1 MLRARNWALKGYFEK
16 GDKPLTGMLTKGE
29 KVFVFVNN
37 LFMVLLC
44 AAMIYPILFVLGRSV
59 TPEIERA
66 LHPLR
71 LIPSKLDWSGY
82 DFILSSGS
90 NIVNSYVTTIRR
102 TIIGTLINII
112 VTTLLAYPLS
122 KKYYPPRKTIT
133 AIIVFTMWFSGGL
146 IPSFLLIKSLGLL
159 NNFWVYILPS
169 TVNAFNLIIMRN
181 FFMQIP
187 DSLEESAKLDGAND
201 LRVFFS
207 IYLPLSTAS
216 IATITLFYAVYHW
229 NMWFDSMLYMNKKEM
244 WTMQYT
250 LRQLID
256 SASVTDIAIV
266 GTAMDNIPPAETVR
280 MATIVIA
287 TVPILCVYPF
297 LQKYFVKGMLVGSV
311 KG

>member
-1 MLRARNWALKGYFEK
+1 MN
-16 GDKPLTGMLTKGE
+16 GMLTRGE
-29 KVFVFVNN
+29 KVFLVVNN
-37 LFMVLLC
+37 ILMVLLC
-44 AAMIYPILFVLGRSV
+44 CIMVYPVLFVLGRSV
-59 TPEIERA
+59 TPEMERA
-66 LHPLR
+66 LHPMR
-71 LIPSKLDWSGY
+71 LIPSTFDWTGY
-82 DFILSSGS
+82 KFILSSGS
-90 NIVNSYVTTIRR
+90 NIINSYATTIMR
-102 TIIGTLINII
+102 TLIGTSLNI
-112 VTTLLAYPLS
+112 VFTTLLAYPLS
-122 KKYYPPRKTIT
+122 KKYYPPRKVLTSL
-133 AIIVFTMWFSGGL
+133 IVFTMWFSGGL
-146 IPSFLLIKSLGLL
+146 IPSFLLNKSLGLL
-159 NNFWVYILPS
+159 NNFWVYILPGL
-169 TVNAFNLIIMRN
+169 VNAFNLVIMRN

-256 SASVTDIAIV
+256 SATVTDLATV

-280 MATIVIA
+280 MATIVVA
-287 TVPILCVYPF
+287 MVPILCVYPF

>member
-1 MLRARNWALKGYFEK
+1 MAG
-16 GDKPLTGMLTKGE
+16 TVTKGE
-29 KVFVFVNN
+29 KTFLVVNDVV
-37 LFMVLLC
+37 MVVLC
-44 AAMIYPILFVLGRSV
+44 AIMIYPILFVLGRSV
-59 TPEIERA
+59 TPEFERA
-66 LHPLR
+66 LNPLR
-71 LIPSKLDWSGY
+71 LIPRTFDWSGY
-82 DFILSSGS
+82 RFILSSGS
-90 NIVNSYVTTIRR
+90 NIINSYLTTIAR
-102 TIIGTLINII
+102 TLIGTTLNIV

-122 KKYYPPRKTIT
+122 KKYYPPRRALTGM
-133 AIIVFTMWFSGGL
+133 IVFTMWFSGGL
-146 IPSFLLIKSLGLL
+146 IPSFLLHKSLGLI

-169 TVNAFNLIIMRN
+169 MVNAFNLIIMRN

-187 DSLEESAKLDGAND
+187 DSLEDSAKLDGAND
-201 LRVFFS
+201 LHIFFR

-229 NMWFDSMLYMNKKEM
+229 NMWFDSMLYMNRKEM

-256 SASVTDIAIV
+256 SATVADIATV
-266 GTAMDNIPPAETVR
+266 GSAMDNIPPAETVR
-280 MATIVIA
+280 MSTIVIA

>member
-1 MLRARNWALKGYFEK
+1 MNGAL
-16 GDKPLTGMLTKGE
+16 TRGE
-29 KVFVFVNN
+29 KVFLVINN
-37 LFMVLLC
+37 IVMVLLC
-44 AAMIYPILFVLGRSV
+44 AAMLSPVLFVVGRSV

-71 LIPSKLDWSGY
+71 LIPSTFDWSGY
-82 DFILSSGS
+82 KFILSSGS
-90 NIVNSYVTTIRR
+90 NIINSYMTTIMR
-102 TIIGTLINII
+102 TLIGTTLNIA

-122 KKYYPPRKTIT
+122 KQYYPPRKALT
-133 AIIVFTMWFSGGL
+133 ALIVFTMWFSGGL
-146 IPSFLLIKSLGLL
+146 IPSFLLNKSLGLL

-169 TVNAFNLIIMRN
+169 MVNAFNLIVMRN
-181 FFMQIP
+181 FFSQIP

-207 IYLPLSTAS
+207 IYLPLSTAA

-229 NMWFDSMLYMNKKEM
+229 NSWFDSMLYMNRKEM

-256 SASVTDIAIV
+256 SATVTDITVV
-266 GTAMDNIPPAETVR
+266 GSALDFIPPAETGR
-280 MATIVIA
+280 IATIVIA

>member
-1 MLRARNWALKGYFEK
+1 MNGAL
-16 GDKPLTGMLTKGE
+16 TRGE
-29 KVFVFVNN
+29 KVFLVINN
-37 LFMVLLC
+37 IVMVLLC
-44 AAMIYPILFVLGRSV
+44 AAMLYPVLFVVGRSV

-71 LIPSKLDWSGY
+71 LIPSTFDWSGY
-82 DFILSSGS
+82 KFILSSGS
-90 NIVNSYVTTIRR
+90 NIINSYMTTIMR
-102 TIIGTLINII
+102 TLIGTTLNIA

-122 KKYYPPRKTIT
+122 KQYYPPRKALT
-133 AIIVFTMWFSGGL
+133 ALIVFTMWFSGGL
-146 IPSFLLIKSLGLL
+146 IPSFLLNKSLGLL

-169 TVNAFNLIIMRN
+169 MVNAFNLIVMRN
-181 FFMQIP
+181 FFSQIP

-207 IYLPLSTAS
+207 IYLPLSTAA

-229 NMWFDSMLYMNKKEM
+229 NSWFDSMLYMNRKEM

-256 SASVTDIAIV
+256 SATVTDITVV
-266 GTAMDNIPPAETVR
+266 GSAMDFIPPAETVR

>member
-1 MLRARNWALKGYFEK
+1 MNGAL
-16 GDKPLTGMLTKGE
+16 TRGE
-29 KVFVFVNN
+29 KVFLVINN
-37 LFMVLLC
+37 IIMVLLC
-44 AAMIYPILFVLGRSV
+44 AVMLYPVLFVVGRSV

-71 LIPSKLDWSGY
+71 LIPSTFDWSGY
-82 DFILSSGS
+82 RFILSSGS
-90 NIVNSYVTTIRR
+90 NIINSYMTTIMR
-102 TIIGTLINII
+102 TLIGTTLNIA

-122 KKYYPPRKTIT
+122 KSYYPPRKVLT
-133 AIIVFTMWFSGGL
+133 ALIMFTMWFSGGL
-146 IPSFLLIKSLGLL
+146 IPSFLLNKSLGLL
-159 NNFWVYILPS
+159 NNFWVYILPGM
-169 TVNAFNLIIMRN
+169 VNAFNLIVMRN
-181 FFMQIP
+181 FFSQIP

-229 NMWFDSMLYMNKKEM
+229 NSWFDSMLYMNRKEM

-256 SASVTDIAIV
+256 SATVTDITVV
-266 GTAMDNIPPAETVR
+266 GSAMDFIPPAETVR

-287 TVPILCVYPF
+287 TLPILCVYPF

>member
-1 MLRARNWALKGYFEK
+1 MNGAL
-16 GDKPLTGMLTKGE
+16 TRGE
-29 KVFVFVNN
+29 KVFLVINN
-37 LFMVLLC
+37 IIMVLLC
-44 AAMIYPILFVLGRSV
+44 AVMLYPVLFVVGRSV

-71 LIPSKLDWSGY
+71 LIPSTFDWSGY
-82 DFILSSGS
+82 RFILSSGS
-90 NIVNSYVTTIRR
+90 NIINSYMTTIMR
-102 TIIGTLINII
+102 TLIGTTLNIA

-122 KKYYPPRKTIT
+122 KSYYPPRKVLT
-133 AIIVFTMWFSGGL
+133 ALIVFTMWFSGGL
-146 IPSFLLIKSLGLL
+146 IPSFLLNKSLGLL
-159 NNFWVYILPS
+159 NNFWVYILPGM
-169 TVNAFNLIIMRN
+169 VNAFNLIVMRN
-181 FFMQIP
+181 FFSQIP

-207 IYLPLSTAS
+207 IYLPLSTAA

-229 NMWFDSMLYMNKKEM
+229 NSWFDSMLYMNRKEM

-256 SASVTDIAIV
+256 SATVTDITVV
-266 GTAMDNIPPAETVR
+266 GSAMDFIPPAETVR

>member
-1 MLRARNWALKGYFEK
+1 MRGTMSR
-16 GDKPLTGMLTKGE
+16 GE
-29 KVFVFVNN
+29 RTFLIANN
-37 LFMVLLC
+37 IVMVLICVIML
-44 AAMIYPILFVLGRSV
+44 YPVLFVVGRSV
-59 TPEIERA
+59 TPEIEKA
-66 LHPLR
+66 THPLR
-71 LIPSKLDWSGY
+71 LIPTRLDWTGY
-82 DFILSSGS
+82 KFILSSGS
-90 NIVNSYVTTIRR
+90 NIVNSYTTTILR
-102 TIIGTLINII
+102 TLIGTTLNLV

-122 KKYYPPRKTIT
+122 KKYYPPRKIIT
-133 AIIVFTMWFSGGL
+133 ALIVFTMWFSGGL
-146 IPSFLLIKSLGLL
+146 IPSFLLNKSLGLL

-169 TVNAFNLIIMRN
+169 LVNPFNMIIMRN

-187 DSLEESAKLDGAND
+187 DALEESAKLDGAND

-207 IYLPLSTAS
+207 IYIPLSTAS
-216 IATITLFYAVYHW
+216 VATIALFYAVFHW

-256 SASVTDIAIV
+256 SATVTDVATV
-266 GTAMDNIPPAETVR
+266 GSAMDNIPPAETVR

-297 LQKYFVKGMLVGSV
+297 VQKYFVKGMLVGAV

>member
-1 MLRARNWALKGYFEK
+1 MRGSLSR
-16 GDKPLTGMLTKGE
+16 GE
-29 KVFVFVNN
+29 RIFLIAVDLV
-37 LFMVLLC
+37 LILLC
-44 AAMIYPILFVLGRSV
+44 LIMIYPVVFVLARSV

-71 LIPSKLDWSGY
+71 LVPSSFDWSGY
-82 DFILSSGS
+82 RFILSSGS
-90 NIVNSYVTTIRR
+90 NIVNSYAMTIAR
-102 TIIGTLINII
+102 TVIGTSRNLI

-122 KKYYPPRKTIT
+122 KRYYPPRKVVT
-133 AIIVFTMWFSGGL
+133 ALIVFTMWFSGGL
-146 IPSFLLIKSLGLL
+146 IPSFLLNKQLGLL
-159 NNFWVYILPS
+159 NNFWVYIVPCL
-169 TVNAFNLIIMRN
+169 VNPFNLIIMRN

-187 DSLEESAKLDGAND
+187 DALEESAKLDGAND

-216 IATITLFYAVYHW
+216 VATIGLFYAVFHW
-229 NMWFDSMLYMNKKEM
+229 NMWFDSMLYMNRKEM

-256 SASVTDIAIV
+256 SAAVTDIATV

-297 LQKYFVKGMLVGSV
+297 VQKYFVKGMLVGSV

>member
-1 MLRARNWALKGYFEK
+1 MNGAL
-16 GDKPLTGMLTKGE
+16 TRGE
-29 KVFVFVNN
+29 KIFLVINN
-37 LFMVLLC
+37 IIMVLLC
-44 AAMIYPILFVLGRSV
+44 AVMIYPVLFVVGRSV

-71 LIPSKLDWSGY
+71 LIPASFDWSGY
-82 DFILSSGS
+82 KFILSSGS
-90 NIVNSYVTTIRR
+90 NIVNSYMTTIMR
-102 TIIGTLINII
+102 TVIGTTLNII
-112 VTTLLAYPLS
+112 ITMLLAYPLS
-122 KKYYPPRKTIT
+122 KQYYPLRKPLT
-133 AIIVFTMWFSGGL
+133 ALIVFTMWFSGGL
-146 IPSFLLIKSLGLL
+146 IPSFLLNKNLGLL

-169 TVNAFNLIIMRN
+169 LVNAYNMIVMRN
-181 FFMQIP
+181 FFAQIP

-216 IATITLFYAVYHW
+216 IATITLFYAVAHW
-229 NMWFDSMLYMNKKEM
+229 NSWFDAMLYMNKKEM

-256 SASVTDIAIV
+256 SATVSDITTVDAS
-266 GTAMDNIPPAETVR
+266 MDFIPPAETVR

>member
-1 MLRARNWALKGYFEK
+1 MNGAL
-16 GDKPLTGMLTKGE
+16 TRGE
-29 KVFVFVNN
+29 KIFLVINN
-37 LFMVLLC
+37 IVMVLLC
-44 AAMIYPILFVLGRSV
+44 AAMLYPVLFVVGRSV

-71 LIPSKLDWSGY
+71 LIPSTFDWSGY
-82 DFILSSGS
+82 KFILSSGS
-90 NIVNSYVTTIRR
+90 NIINSYMTTIMR
-102 TIIGTLINII
+102 TLIGTTLNIA

-122 KKYYPPRKTIT
+122 KQYYPPRKALT
-133 AIIVFTMWFSGGL
+133 ALIVFTMWFSGGL
-146 IPSFLLIKSLGLL
+146 IPSFLLNKSLGLL

-169 TVNAFNLIIMRN
+169 MVNAFNLIVMRN
-181 FFMQIP
+181 FFSQIP

-207 IYLPLSTAS
+207 IYLPLSTAA

-229 NMWFDSMLYMNKKEM
+229 NSWFDSMLYMNRKEM

-256 SASVTDIAIV
+256 SATVTDITVV
-266 GTAMDNIPPAETVR
+266 GSAMDFIPPAETVR

>member
-1 MLRARNWALKGYFEK
+1 MAG
-16 GDKPLTGMLTKGE
+16 TVTKGE
-29 KVFVFVNN
+29 KTFLVVNDVV
-37 LFMVLLC
+37 MVVLC
-44 AAMIYPILFVLGRSV
+44 AIMIYPILFVLGRSV
-59 TPEIERA
+59 TPEFERA
-66 LHPLR
+66 LNPLR
-71 LIPSKLDWSGY
+71 LIPRTFDWSGY
-82 DFILSSGS
+82 RFILSSGS
-90 NIVNSYVTTIRR
+90 NIINSYLTTIAR
-102 TIIGTLINII
+102 TLIGTTLNIV

-122 KKYYPPRKTIT
+122 KKYYPPRRALTGM
-133 AIIVFTMWFSGGL
+133 IVFTMWFSGGL
-146 IPSFLLIKSLGLL
+146 IPSFLLNKSLGLI

-169 TVNAFNLIIMRN
+169 MVNAFNLIIMRN

-201 LRVFFS
+201 LHIFFR

-229 NMWFDSMLYMNKKEM
+229 NMWFDSMLYMNRKEM

-256 SASVTDIAIV
+256 SATVADIATV
-266 GTAMDNIPPAETVR
+266 GSAMDNIPPAETVR
-280 MATIVIA
+280 MSTIVIA

>member
-1 MLRARNWALKGYFEK
+1 MNGAL
-16 GDKPLTGMLTKGE
+16 TRGE
-29 KVFVFVNN
+29 KIFLVINN
-37 LFMVLLC
+37 IVMVLLC
-44 AAMIYPILFVLGRSV
+44 AAMLYPVLFVVGRSV

-71 LIPSKLDWSGY
+71 LIPSTFDWSGY
-82 DFILSSGS
+82 KFILSSGS
-90 NIVNSYVTTIRR
+90 NIINSYMTTIMR
-102 TIIGTLINII
+102 TLIGTTLNIA

-122 KKYYPPRKTIT
+122 KQYYPPRKALT

-146 IPSFLLIKSLGLL
+146 IPSFLLNKSLGLL

-169 TVNAFNLIIMRN
+169 MVNAFNLIVMRN
-181 FFMQIP
+181 FFSQIP

-207 IYLPLSTAS
+207 IYLPLSTAA

-229 NMWFDSMLYMNKKEM
+229 NSWFDSMLYMNRKEM

-256 SASVTDIAIV
+256 SATVTDITVV
-266 GTAMDNIPPAETVR
+266 GSAMDFIPPAETVR

>member
-1 MLRARNWALKGYFEK
+1 MNA
-16 GDKPLTGMLTKGE
+16 MSTKGE
-29 KVFVFVNN
+29 KIFSWCNN
-37 LFMVLLC
+37 IFMVLLC
-44 AAMIYPILFVLGRSV
+44 AVMLYPVLFVLGRSV
-59 TPEIERA
+59 TPEFERA
-66 LHPLR
+66 THPLR
-71 LIPSKLDWSGY
+71 LIPSTFDWTGY
-82 DFILSSGS
+82 KFIFSSGS
-90 NIVNSYVTTIRR
+90 NILNAYKTTIAR
-102 TIIGTLINII
+102 TLIGTTFNIV

-122 KKYYPPRKTIT
+122 KKYYPLKKFVTG
-133 AIIVFTMWFSGGL
+133 IIVFTMWFSGGL
-146 IPSFLLIKSLGLL
+146 IPSFLLNKSLGLI
-159 NNFWVYILPS
+159 NNFWVYILPCM
-169 TVNAFNLIIMRN
+169 VNAFNMIIMRN

-256 SASVTDIAIV
+256 SATVADIATI
-266 GTAMDNIPPAETVR
+266 GSAMDNIPPAETVR
-280 MATIVIA
+280 MSTIVVA

>member
-1 MLRARNWALKGYFEK
+1 MS
-16 GDKPLTGMLTKGE
+16 GMMTRGE
-29 KVFVFVNN
+29 KIFLIINDI
-37 LFMVLLC
+37 LMVLLC
-44 AAMIYPILFVLGRSV
+44 AVMLYPVLFVLGRSV

-71 LIPSKLDWSGY
+71 LVPSTFDWTGY
-82 DFILSSGS
+82 KFILSSGS
-90 NIVNSYVTTIRR
+90 NIVNSYVTTILR
-102 TIIGTLINII
+102 TLIGTSLNIVI
-112 VTTLLAYPLS
+112 TTLLAYPLS
-122 KKYYPPRKTIT
+122 KKYYPPRRVLT
-133 AIIVFTMWFSGGL
+133 ALIVFTMWFSGGL
-146 IPSFLLIKSLGLL
+146 IPSFLLNKSLGLL

-169 TVNAFNLIIMRN
+169 LVNAFNLIIMRN

-187 DSLEESAKLDGAND
+187 SSLEESAKLDGAND

-256 SASVTDIAIV
+256 SATVTDIATV

-297 LQKYFVKGMLVGSV
+297 LQRYFVKGMLVGSV

>member
-1 MLRARNWALKGYFEK
+1 MNGAL
-16 GDKPLTGMLTKGE
+16 TRGE
-29 KVFVFVNN
+29 KIFLVINN
-37 LFMVLLC
+37 IVMVLLC
-44 AAMIYPILFVLGRSV
+44 AAMLYPVLFVVGRSV

-71 LIPSKLDWSGY
+71 LIPSTFDWSGY
-82 DFILSSGS
+82 KFILSSGS
-90 NIVNSYVTTIRR
+90 NIINSYMTTIMR
-102 TIIGTLINII
+102 TLIGTTLNIA

-122 KKYYPPRKTIT
+122 KQYYPPRKALT
-133 AIIVFTMWFSGGL
+133 ALIVFTMWFSGGL
-146 IPSFLLIKSLGLL
+146 IPSFLLNKSLGLL
-159 NNFWVYILPS
+159 NNFWVYVLPS
-169 TVNAFNLIIMRN
+169 MVNAFNLIVMRN
-181 FFMQIP
+181 FFSQIP

-207 IYLPLSTAS
+207 IYLPLSTAA

-229 NMWFDSMLYMNKKEM
+229 NSWFDSMLYMNRKEM

-256 SASVTDIAIV
+256 SATVTDITVV
-266 GTAMDNIPPAETVR
+266 GSAMDFIPPAETVR

>member
-1 MLRARNWALKGYFEK
+1 MNGAL
-16 GDKPLTGMLTKGE
+16 TRGE
-29 KVFVFVNN
+29 KIFLVINN
-37 LFMVLLC
+37 IVMVLLC
-44 AAMIYPILFVLGRSV
+44 AVMLYPVLFVVGRSV

-71 LIPSKLDWSGY
+71 LIPSTFDWSGY
-82 DFILSSGS
+82 RFILSSGS
-90 NIVNSYVTTIRR
+90 NIINSYMTTIMR
-102 TIIGTLINII
+102 TLIGTMLNIA

-122 KKYYPPRKTIT
+122 KSYYPPRKVLT
-133 AIIVFTMWFSGGL
+133 ALIVFTMWFSGGL
-146 IPSFLLIKSLGLL
+146 IPSFLLNKSLGLL
-159 NNFWVYILPS
+159 NNFWVYILPGM
-169 TVNAFNLIIMRN
+169 VNAFNLIVMRN
-181 FFMQIP
+181 FFSQIP

-207 IYLPLSTAS
+207 IYLPLSTAA

-229 NMWFDSMLYMNKKEM
+229 NSWFDSMLYMNRKEM

-256 SASVTDIAIV
+256 SATVTDITVV
-266 GTAMDNIPPAETVR
+266 GSAMDVIPPAETVR

>member
-1 MLRARNWALKGYFEK
+1 
-16 GDKPLTGMLTKGE
+16 
-29 KVFVFVNN
+29 
-37 LFMVLLC
+37 
-44 AAMIYPILFVLGRSV
+44 MIYPILFVLGRSV
-59 TPEIERA
+59 TPEFERA
-66 LHPLR
+66 LNPLR
-71 LIPSKLDWSGY
+71 LIPRTFDWSGY
-82 DFILSSGS
+82 RFILSSGS
-90 NIVNSYVTTIRR
+90 NIINSYLTTIAR
-102 TIIGTLINII
+102 TLIGTTLNIV

-122 KKYYPPRKTIT
+122 KKYYPPRRALTGM
-133 AIIVFTMWFSGGL
+133 IVFTMWFSGGL
-146 IPSFLLIKSLGLL
+146 IPSFLLNKSLGLI

-169 TVNAFNLIIMRN
+169 MVNAFNLIIMRN

-201 LRVFFS
+201 LHIFFR

-229 NMWFDSMLYMNKKEM
+229 NMWFDSMLYMNRKEM

-256 SASVTDIAIV
+256 SATVADIATV
-266 GTAMDNIPPAETVR
+266 GSAMDNIPPAETVR
-280 MATIVIA
+280 MSTIVIA

>member
-1 MLRARNWALKGYFEK
+1 MNGAL
-16 GDKPLTGMLTKGE
+16 TRGE
-29 KVFVFVNN
+29 KVFLVINN
-37 LFMVLLC
+37 IIMVLLC
-44 AAMIYPILFVLGRSV
+44 AVMLYPVLFVVGRSV

-71 LIPSKLDWSGY
+71 LIPSTFDWSGY
-82 DFILSSGS
+82 RFILSSGS
-90 NIVNSYVTTIRR
+90 NIINSYMTTIMR
-102 TIIGTLINII
+102 TLIGTTLNIA

-122 KKYYPPRKTIT
+122 KSYYPPRKVLT
-133 AIIVFTMWFSGGL
+133 ALIVFTMWFSGGL
-146 IPSFLLIKSLGLL
+146 IPSFLLNKSLGLL
-159 NNFWVYILPS
+159 NNFWVYILPGM
-169 TVNAFNLIIMRN
+169 VNAFNLIVMRN
-181 FFMQIP
+181 FFSQIP

-229 NMWFDSMLYMNKKEM
+229 NSWFDSMLYMNRKEM

-256 SASVTDIAIV
+256 SATVTDITVV
-266 GTAMDNIPPAETVR
+266 GSAMDFIPPAETVR

-287 TVPILCVYPF
+287 TLPILCVYPF

>member
-1 MLRARNWALKGYFEK
+1 M
-16 GDKPLTGMLTKGE
+16 
-29 KVFVFVNN
+29 
-37 LFMVLLC
+37 
-44 AAMIYPILFVLGRSV
+44 
-59 TPEIERA
+59 
-66 LHPLR
+66 
-71 LIPSKLDWSGY
+71 
-82 DFILSSGS
+82 
-90 NIVNSYVTTIRR
+90 TTIMR
-102 TIIGTLINII
+102 TLIGTTLNIA

-122 KKYYPPRKTIT
+122 KQYYPPRKALT
-133 AIIVFTMWFSGGL
+133 ALIVFTMWFSGGL
-146 IPSFLLIKSLGLL
+146 IPSFLLNKSLGLL

-169 TVNAFNLIIMRN
+169 MVNAFNLIVMRN
-181 FFMQIP
+181 FFSQIP

-207 IYLPLSTAS
+207 IYLPLSTAA

-229 NMWFDSMLYMNKKEM
+229 NSWFDSMLYMNRKEM

-256 SASVTDIAIV
+256 SATVTDITVV
-266 GTAMDNIPPAETVR
+266 GSAMDFIPPAETVR

>member
-1 MLRARNWALKGYFEK
+1 MHGAMTK
-16 GDKPLTGMLTKGE
+16 GDKIFN
-29 KVFVFVNN
+29 VINN
-37 LFMVLLC
+37 IIMVIIC
-44 AAMIYPILFVLGRSV
+44 AMMIYPVLFVVGRSV

-71 LIPSKLDWSGY
+71 LIPSAFDWSGY
-82 DFILSSGS
+82 EFILSSGS
-90 NIVNSYVTTIRR
+90 NIINSYITTIMR
-102 TIIGTLINII
+102 TLIGTSLNL
-112 VTTLLAYPLS
+112 VFTTLLAYPLS
-122 KKYYPPRKTIT
+122 KGYYPLRKPLT
-133 AIIVFTMWFSGGL
+133 ALIVFTMWFSGGL
-146 IPSFLLIKSLGLL
+146 IPSFLLNKNLGLL
-159 NNFWVYILPS
+159 NNFWVYILPGL
-169 TVNAFNLIIMRN
+169 VNPFNMIVLRN
-181 FFMQIP
+181 FFNQIP

-201 LRVFFS
+201 LHVFFR

-216 IATITLFYAVYHW
+216 LATITLFYAVYHW

-256 SASVTDIAIV
+256 SASVTDITVV
-266 GTAMDNIPPAETVR
+266 GSAMDFIPPAETVR

>member
-1 MLRARNWALKGYFEK
+1 MNGAL
-16 GDKPLTGMLTKGE
+16 TRGE
-29 KVFVFVNN
+29 KVFLVINN
-37 LFMVLLC
+37 IVMVLLC
-44 AAMIYPILFVLGRSV
+44 AVMLYPVLFVVGRSV

-71 LIPSKLDWSGY
+71 LIPSTFDWSGY
-82 DFILSSGS
+82 KFILSSGS
-90 NIVNSYVTTIRR
+90 NIINSYMTTIMR
-102 TIIGTLINII
+102 TLIGTTLNIA
-112 VTTLLAYPLS
+112 VTRLLAYPLS
-122 KKYYPPRKTIT
+122 QQYYPPRQALT
-133 AIIVFTMWFSGGL
+133 AMIVFTMWFSGGL
-146 IPSFLLIKSLGLL
+146 IPSFLLNKSLGLL

-169 TVNAFNLIIMRN
+169 MVNAFNLIVMRN
-181 FFMQIP
+181 FFSQIP

-207 IYLPLSTAS
+207 IYLPLSTAA

-229 NMWFDSMLYMNKKEM
+229 NSWFDSMLYMNRKEM

-256 SASVTDIAIV
+256 SATVTDITVV
-266 GTAMDNIPPAETVR
+266 GSAMDFIPPAETVR